1 MVIVK
6 PAIIEHAVEVGIA
19 STVAAWAMVSF
30 PLIGGLALDSDT
42 VRLGHNDA

>member
-6 PAIIEHAVEVGIA
+6 PAVMEHAVEVGIA
-19 STVAAWAMVSF
+19 PTVAAWAMVCF
-30 PLIGGLALDSDT
+30 PLRGGLALDSDT